1 MTSKDCIVHTVS
13 ESLKK
18 KIWSQAEGG
27 KVDPTLSIFLF
38 CRNKLLTGPESIFVF
53 MKN

>member
-1 MTSKDCIVHTVS
+1 MTRKDCCVHTLT

-27 KVDPTLSIFLF
+27 KADATLSIFLF
-38 CRNKLLTGPESIFVF
+38 CQHKLLTGPESTFTF